1 MGRPRSRGRGAGA
14 ATALL
19 SLLCL
24 LLAACGAPAKPKAP
38 RHALAANPH
47 QGSLLTR
54 PRRPAHHQ
62 RRPGPP
68 PPPPS
73 TTTST
78 TVNPGRLPQT
88 PARPTTDAAFNDRME
103 ALWRGVVKGS
113 VGPAMAAFFPLDAYL
128 QVKAIADPGADW
140 HQRLVA
146 EYAAD
151 IQAAHRL
158 LGPHPAQAH
167 LLRVEV
173 PTWQEAWIPPGDC
186 YNRIGYWH
194 VPGSRLLYREGGQ
207 LRSFGIASLI
217 SWRGAWY
224 VVHLGAV
231 LRPGPG
237 GVVDSPAVGAGAF
250 GPPGG
255 C

>member
-1 MGRPRSRGRGAGA
+1 MGGPRSQGRGAGA
-14 ATALL
+14 ATALI
-19 SLLCL
+19 SLLCAL
-24 LLAACGAPAKPKAP
+24 VAACGGPVVAKPH
-38 RHALAANPH
+38 RTSLAAKAH
-47 QGSLLTR
+47 RSSLA
-54 PRRPAHHQ
+54 AHHQ
-62 RRPGPP
+62 RRPAGQPP
-68 PPPPS
+68 PPTT

-88 PARPTTDAAFNDRME
+88 AARPTTNAAFNDRME
-103 ALWRGVVKGS
+103 ALWRGVVTGS
-113 VGPAMAAFFPLDAYL
+113 VGPAMPAFFPLAAYL

-140 HQRLVA
+140 HQRLVG

-151 IQAAHRL
+151 IQAAHHL
-158 LGPHPAQAH
+158 LGPRPGKAQ

-173 PTWQEAWIPPGDC
+173 PAWQEAWIPPGDC

-194 VPGSRLLYREGGQ
+194 VPGSRLLYREDGQ

-231 LRPGPG
+231 LRPSPG

-250 GPPGG
+250 GSPGG